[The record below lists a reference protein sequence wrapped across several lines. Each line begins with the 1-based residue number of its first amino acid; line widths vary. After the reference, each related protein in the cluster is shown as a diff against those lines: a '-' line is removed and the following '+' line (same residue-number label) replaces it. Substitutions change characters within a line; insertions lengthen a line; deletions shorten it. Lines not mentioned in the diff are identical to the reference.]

1 MDNPIDKSSKF
12 VLYKKNHYRS
22 LFTDKIR
29 AFNLTKKIKKFEL
42 YLLFKSCSLICHE
55 QNIKEKSFV
64 QLFTILRDLLFWTK
78 KIAHHCKYS
87 AHPFPYFRKEPDKQ
101 KYKNYKENYKE

>member
-1 MDNPIDKSSKF
+1 MDNLIDKISKF
-12 VLYKKNHYRS
+12 VLYKKTHYRS
-22 LFTDKIR
+22 LFTDHKR